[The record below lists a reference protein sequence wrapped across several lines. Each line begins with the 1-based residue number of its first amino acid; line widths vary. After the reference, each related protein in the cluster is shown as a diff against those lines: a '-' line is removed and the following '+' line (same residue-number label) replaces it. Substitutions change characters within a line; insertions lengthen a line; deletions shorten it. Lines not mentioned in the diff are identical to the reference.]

1 MSFFVPPFPAV
12 QKPEVPP
19 RRIHRKV
26 DETEFNPALSE
37 ISEEGRRRRQIAT
50 KILNTKPPS
59 IRTLSRATPHLKR
72 TDNLKKIDYMR
83 LRKIKRS
90 TIPSHRIKRSK
101 SSQLEKLR
109 YNPPPCVPGL
119 K

>member
-1 MSFFVPPFPAV
+1 MSFFVPPLPAV
-12 QKPEVPP
+12 QKPEVPT

-83 LRKIKRS
+83 LRYVHI
-90 TIPSHRIKRSK
+90 
-101 SSQLEKLR
+101 L
-109 YNPPPCVPGL
+109 V
-119 K
+119 